1 MIESMDVAAE
11 IRILEDAD
19 ELAET
24 AAGMIVDLATTAV
37 AQRGRFTVA
46 LAGGE
51 TPRATYERLAQPP
64 LSELMPWARTFV
76 FFGDERGVPADHPD
90 SNYGMARRALL
101 AKVPVPPRQV
111 FPIPGDGRDPEMVA
125 TEYARTLGEE
135 LKVRRGEAPRLD
147 LVLLGLG
154 IDGHTASLF
163 PGSPVLKEVFRT
175 VAAVHAAAAIIPQR
189 FTLTFP
195 ILNAAAC
202 VVFLV
207 SGSVKAK
214 VVKTA
219 LAEGAATLPAGMV
232 RPSDGRLVWLL
243 DRAAA
248 ALLPPAGAAA
258 GAERK

>member
-1 MIESMDVAAE
+1 MDAAAE

-51 TPRATYERLAQPP
+51 TPRSTYERLATAP

-76 FFGDERGVPADHPD
+76 FFGDERGVPPEHRD
-90 SNYGMARRALL
+90 SNYGMAHRALL
-101 AKVPVPPRQV
+101 SKVPIPPRQV
-111 FPIPGDGRDPEMVA
+111 FRIPGEQSDPESVA
-125 TEYARTLGEE
+125 ADYARTLAEE
-135 LKVRRGEAPRLD
+135 MKVRRGEMPRFD
-147 LVLLGLG
+147 LVLLGVG

-175 VAAVHAAAAIIPQR
+175 VAAVHAAAAVIPQR

-195 ILNAAAC
+195 VLNAAAC
-202 VVFLV
+202 VVVLV
-207 SGSVKAK
+207 SGALKAK
-214 VVKTA
+214 VVKAA

-232 RPSDGRLVWLL
+232 RPLDGRLVWLL

-248 ALLPPAGAAA
+248 ALLPAKTEG
-258 GAERK
+258 

>member
-1 MIESMDVAAE
+1 MIEAMDAAPE
-11 IRILEDAD
+11 VRILEDDD

-46 LAGGE
+46 LAGGA

-64 LSELMPWARTFV
+64 LSELMPWARTYV

-90 SNYGMARRALL
+90 SNYGMAYRALL
-101 AKVPVPPRQV
+101 SKVPIPPRQV
-111 FPIPGDGRDPEMVA
+111 FRIPGEAPDPETVA
-125 TEYARTLGEE
+125 TDYARTLAET
-135 LKVRRGEAPRLD
+135 LSVRRGEVPRLD

-163 PGSPVLKEVFRT
+163 PGSPVLKEVFRV
-175 VAAVHAAAAIIPQR
+175 VAAVHAAAALIPQR

-195 ILNAAAC
+195 VLNAAGC
-202 VVFLV
+202 VVFLA

-214 VVKTA
+214 VVKAA

-232 RPSDGRLVWLL
+232 RPTDGRLVWLL

-248 ALLPPAGAAA
+248 ALLPPGAT
-258 GAERK
+258 G

>member
-1 MIESMDVAAE
+1 MIVAMDTAPE
-11 IRILEDAD
+11 IRIVEDAE

-24 AAGMIVDLATTAV
+24 AAGMIVDLATSAV
-37 AQRGRFTVA
+37 AQRGRFTIA

-51 TPRATYERLAQPP
+51 TPRATYERLARQP
-64 LSELMPWARTFV
+64 LSEVMPWARTFV

-90 SNYGMARRALL
+90 SNYGMAHRALL
-101 AKVPVPPRQV
+101 AKVPIPPRQI
-111 FPIPGDGRDPEMVA
+111 FRIPGDGSDPEAVA
-125 TEYARTLGEE
+125 TEYARTIGEE
-135 LKVRRGEAPRLD
+135 LKARRGEVPRLD
-147 LVLLGLG
+147 LVLLGVG

-175 VAAVHAAAAIIPQR
+175 VAAVHAAAAVIPQR

-207 SGSVKAK
+207 SGGVKAK
-214 VVKTA
+214 VVKAA
-219 LAEGAATLPAGMV
+219 LAEGTATLPAGMV
-232 RPSDGRLVWLL
+232 RPSDGRLIWLL

-248 ALLPPAGAAA
+248 ALLPASGARPD
-258 GAERK
+258 AERK